1 MTVGLITVL
10 LVFMCAFAQAA
21 ILEGWRSRIAKHPL
35 KVPYD
40 PSATTDM
47 RVTMIVP
54 VRNGAATIIP
64 LLQDLYAQ
72 RYPKELCETI
82 VVDDGST
89 DRTVELVQGFMRTWS
104 QLRLI
109 QLENEYG
116 KKAAI
121 AKGVELATGELI
133 LLSDADVRCTPERLP
148 SLVQYQLKN
157 NDAMVLMPVLT
168 NGNSSVLGRLQSEEQ
183 CALQAA
189 TAGSAIEGDPIL
201 ANGANIAFLKERFNQ
216 VEGYKEDRWASGDDL
231 FLMKKFKKAQ
241 FPIEYLLDQNAV
253 VNVEPEATWKAF
265 LQQRLRWSGKMRSYS
280 NFSGMLA
287 GLFILLFPWALLAIT
302 FHVVRY
308 VGIGE
313 SLFYTGALL
322 AGAWA
327 LWLFPILRLTQEM
340 KAFFNSTELQ
350 HNKEDRLPRRSF
362 FRPLFALIAFTIY
375 APVIAFASTFI
386 RPMWKG
392 RKV

>member
-116 KKAAI
+116 KKAVI

-241 FPIEYLLDQNAV
+241 FP
-253 VNVEPEATWKAF
+253 KC
-265 LQQRLRWSGKMRSYS
+265 G
-280 NFSGMLA
+280 
-287 GLFILLFPWALLAIT
+287 
-302 FHVVRY
+302 
-308 VGIGE
+308 GE
-313 SLFYTGALL
+313 
-322 AGAWA
+322 
-327 LWLFPILRLTQEM
+327 
-340 KAFFNSTELQ
+340 
-350 HNKEDRLPRRSF
+350 RR
-362 FRPLFALIAFTIY
+362 A
-375 APVIAFASTFI
+375 
-386 RPMWKG
+386 
-392 RKV
+392 